1 LSSQYE
7 SSNFTTVNT
16 EISVVVIYPVDIQSW
31 DQGSVDNETFIKAAI
46 SRNNAIWESQ
56 DVGGK
61 MTLAGHRTI
70 DFSSYS
76 SSWKADLSSALMNHT
91 DTSIHQELQDN
102 LTSIMDE
109 YNADCLIYWRK
120 QSDGGPSASG
130 ASEIENTDKYRCMM
144 QVSYYSLGNTVTFA
158 HEFGHLQGCQHDYGY
173 ESPSPVTFTYV
184 DNQTYNDY
192 YRTIMKTSN
201 TKSVADN
208 TSLSEVW
215 KFSTPNQTIN
225 SSDNLT
231 VGCSRHVPLSVGTK
245 HEDYTCRFSS
255 EASLGDNSTQ
265 NCLSYVKSSISTFPY
280 FR

>member
-1 LSSQYE
+1 M
-7 SSNFTTVNT
+7 
-16 EISVVVIYPVDIQSW
+16 
-31 DQGSVDNETFIKAAI
+31 GGADNETFIKSAI

-56 DVGGK
+56 DVGGN
-61 MTLAGHRTI
+61 MTLAGHKSI

-76 SSWKADLSSALMNHT
+76 SASSSGWKADLNSALMNHT

-109 YNADCLIYWRK
+109 YSADCLIYWRAYGDNG
-120 QSDGGPSASG
+120 SSASG
-130 ASEIENTDKYRCMM
+130 ASEIGADKNRCLM
-144 QVSYYSLGNTVTFA
+144 QLHYFSMGSTTTFA
-158 HEFGHLQGCQHDYGY
+158 HEFGHLQGCRHEYGY

-184 DNQTYNDY
+184 DNQTYTDY
-192 YRTIMKTSN
+192 YRTIMYTTN

-208 TSLSEVW
+208 TSVSAVW
-215 KFSTPNQTIN
+215 KFSTQSQTIN
-225 SSDNLT
+225 ST
-231 VGCSRHVPLSVGTK
+231 VDCSRHVPVGAGTS
-245 HEDYTCRFSS
+245 EVDYKCSFAS